1 MRKMLVSD
9 LLIINQSFEIKL
21 LCCNLFAYKICI
33 DLLLVSHMYQKYF
46 LDADDGSDDDDDGQN
61 ENLIDNEDADAEK
74 RFCFLYPILTY
85 LIFFQF
91 SFLFFASRVIRELYR
106 FLVGSVSILVVP
118 SWW

>member
-91 SFLFFASRVIRELYR
+91 SLPFFCFESD
-106 FLVGSVSILVVP
+106 
-118 SWW
+118 